1 MSTRHDAQTKKSS
14 LIVGRKIIKIIKVYN
29 GYLEKIMV
37 NIKAKRNNSH
47 RIIILKLH
55 IVNTKFLSKFA
66 T

>member
-14 LIVGRKIIKIIKVYN
+14 LIVGRKIIKIIKIYN

-47 RIIILKLH
+47 GIIILQLH